1 MSHFA
6 VVKLILT
13 DRLGD
18 SGPLGYVIFAE
29 VSSAKLR
36 SKTVALGIWVNSL
49 FGMVVNI
56 VVPYLQVLL
65 FCRLIVDLK
74 YSSLA
79 STQIRQILV
88 DTLALSL
95 AVWLLLELSGPGTSF
110 QKQRIVQLM
119 SQLTSVSSL
128 TILLWSDL

>member
-128 TILLWSDL
+128 TILL

>member
-1 MSHFA
+1 MLLLC
-6 VVKLILT
+6 KLILT

-65 FCRLIVDLK
+65 FCRFIVKLK
-74 YSSLA
+74 YSSSA
-79 STQIRQILV
+79 SIQIRQILV

-128 TILLWSDL
+128 TILL

>member
-6 VVKLILT
+6 AVRLILT
-13 DRLGD
+13 DGLGD

-65 FCRLIVDLK
+65 FCRLIVKLK
-74 YSSLA
+74 YSSSA
-79 STQIRQILV
+79 SIQIRQILV

-95 AVWLLLELSGPGTSF
+95 AVWLLLEQSGPGTSF
-110 QKQRIVQLM
+110 QKQRIVQLT

-128 TILLWSDL
+128 TILL